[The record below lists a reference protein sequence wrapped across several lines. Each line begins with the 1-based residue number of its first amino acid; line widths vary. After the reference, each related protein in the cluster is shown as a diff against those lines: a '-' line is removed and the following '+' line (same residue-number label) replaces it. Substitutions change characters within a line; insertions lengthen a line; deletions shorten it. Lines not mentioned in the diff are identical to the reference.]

1 LIKPEQIDLFRIALN
16 SVLFIETEFNST
28 ALARFHLKSAYLFLV
43 GGILKIRQHQ
53 CETLV

>member
-1 LIKPEQIDLFRIALN
+1 MALN
-16 SVLFIETEFNST
+16 SVFFIETEFNST